1 MDPARAAST
10 ARYPAPPEPV
20 TGDGG
25 QGLVQA
31 HDALDRLAPLA
42 FQEHSRGGER
52 FSRISEDLR
61 LLASWITDYRDEAP
75 SPAALLVDANCR
87 RLATR
92 ALETLTRLARDEEA
106 PRRLGAIKAS
116 LADLTRLRDASE
128 ALIGA
133 RKAARYDLQGRYLRL
148 LEHLVAADKE
158 LGLLAA
164 SLRGRVDGR
173 PFESALDEIQH
184 ALGRRARTAPLSRQL
199 LELVDRLDAGLRSIA
214 ETLPGA
220 RLRLET
226 LRREAPCG
234 EGRSLEPLPAP
245 PPVASYLAGLELLR
259 QEISAER
266 RGSLTSLAARR
277 TSLQHLFVTSASE
290 IRDLLFQ
297 VDQHLEGWFRAALRP
312 LEAELRGHRRE
323 LERRARQLQKLHR
336 ANHRVS
342 REIRALRLRY
352 VATAREISSRH
363 EIDRNIALI
372 ARAWSRRPWPPLLGH
387 DGRGPAPP
395 RKAGGRAPV

>member
-1 MDPARAAST
+1 MDTARAAST
-10 ARYPAPPEPV
+10 APAPPEPV
-20 TGDGG
+20 TGDEVH
-25 QGLVQA
+25 GLIQA

-42 FQEHSRGGER
+42 FAEHSSGGDR
-52 FSRISEDLR
+52 FSRISDDLR
-61 LLASWITDYRDEAP
+61 LLASWITEYRAEAP
-75 SPAALLVDANCR
+75 SPPTLLIDANCR

-106 PRRLGAIKAS
+106 PRRLGTIKAS
-116 LADLTRLRDASE
+116 IADLTRLRDASE
-128 ALIGA
+128 ELIGA

-148 LEHLVAADKE
+148 LEHLVAGDKE

-164 SLRGRVDGR
+164 SLRGRVDRR
-173 PFESALDEIQH
+173 PFESALDGIQH
-184 ALGRRARTAPLSRQL
+184 DLGRRPRTAPLSRQL
-199 LELVDRLDAGLRSIA
+199 LELVDRLDGGLREIA
-214 ETLPGA
+214 ETLPRA

-277 TSLQHLFVTSASE
+277 ASLQHLFVTSASE

-297 VDQHLEGWFRAALRP
+297 VDQHLEGWFRAALQP

-323 LERRARQLQKLHR
+323 LERQARQLQELHR
-336 ANHRVS
+336 ASRRVS
-342 REIRALRLRY
+342 REIRTLRLRY

-372 ARAWSRRPWPPLLGH
+372 ARAWSRRPWPPLLEH
-387 DGRGPAPP
+387 DGHGTGL
-395 RKAGGRAPV
+395 RKAGKAAPG